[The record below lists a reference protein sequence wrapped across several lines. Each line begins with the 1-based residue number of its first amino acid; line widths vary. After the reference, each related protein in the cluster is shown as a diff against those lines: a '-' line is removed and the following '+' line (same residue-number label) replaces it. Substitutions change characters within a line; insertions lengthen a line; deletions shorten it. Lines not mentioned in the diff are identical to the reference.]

1 MATPQD
7 DVSRFL
13 FGLYRD
19 AGAIRVRRA
28 ETVALGQA
36 QDAHSRRVIEA
47 WVAAARSEPDPAVG
61 LADVRGVP
69 IRPSGVRARLR
80 SALHSVLHAR

>member
-1 MATPQD
+1 VALPED

-19 AGAIRVRRA
+19 SGAIRVRRA

-36 QDAHSRRVIEA
+36 QEAHARRVIEA
-47 WVAAARSEPDPAVG
+47 WTAAAHSRPDPALRFG
-61 LADVRGVP
+61 DVRPVP
-69 IRPSGVRARLR
+69 IRGLGVRAWLR
-80 SALHSVLHAR
+80 SALQGARHAR